1 MENLNQQ
8 KLHRSSCDCSS
19 GSQTSCGCLTNKS
32 ADEACPKCGI
42 KGLKVSQTTLK
53 SQLKKELVD
62 GLKTLEDFN
71 FCTNPVCDTVYYRDE
86 ILFNQN
92 DIKSK
97 VTIKNSHPDTPLC
110 YCKSL
115 LKKDFYHMLETNE
128 ANIGSKIKAII
139 SDGKS
144 FCEKSNPKGVCCTED
159 VKEFLKSY
167 NINWDDDINT
177 KLGCC

>member
-1 MENLNQQ
+1 MEILNQQ
-8 KLHRSSCDCSS
+8 KLHTHGCDCSS
-19 GSQTSCGCLTNKS
+19 NLKTSCGCSSNKS
-32 ADEACPKCGI
+32 ADTVCPKCGI
-42 KGLKVSQTTLK
+42 NGLKVSYTTLK

-62 GLKTLEDFN
+62 SLNTLENLN
-71 FCTNPVCDTVYYRDE
+71 FCLNPVCDTVYYNDK
-86 ILFNQN
+86 IIFNQN

-97 VTIKNSHPDTPLC
+97 ITIKNSHPDTPLC
-110 YCKSL
+110 YCKNL

-167 NINWDDDINT
+167 NIGWDDI
-177 KLGCC
+177 KSGCC